1 MSNDIVNYDRSPGR
15 MKWGGRGMLAGI
27 VLGLGGKYIV
37 DTRKPLI
44 KEQLP
49 HGSGQHEI
57 EKVITHDRVIP
68 WDGGTP
74 AEMVDLGREM
84 EMLGLV
90 TFVAS
95 WIYAFNYAAI
105 LSPNSRRLTAG
116 GLGVAAVLYALS
128 RYS

>member
-1 MSNDIVNYDRSPGR
+1 M
-15 MKWGGRGMLAGI
+15 AGI
-27 VLGLGGKYIV
+27 VLGFGGKYLV
-37 DTRKPLI
+37 DTHKPLI

-49 HGSGQHEI
+49 LGSGQHEV
-57 EKVITHDRVIP
+57 EKVIAHDRVIP

-95 WIYAFNYAAI
+95 WVYAFNYAAI
-105 LSPNSRRLTAG
+105 LSPKSRWLTAG